1 MSSLPAAP
9 ATTRL
14 PTLTGMRFFAAILV
28 FVCHAFGSR
37 IFLDDGVND
46 VLSDK
51 VSRLGWVGVSF
62 FFILSGFVLTWTA
75 RPGDT
80 VRRFWRRRMV
90 KIFPNH
96 LATWAVATIF
106 MVVAGTA
113 TFLSI
118 GPSALL
124 IQAWF
129 PVETITYSPNDPAW
143 SLCAELV
150 FYLSFPWLLKAA
162 NKIRAERLWLAAG
175 VTFAVLALVPLLAKV
190 MPDAPEISYY
200 PGVSWYEYWFV
211 YCLPIARVPEFVL
224 GILMARIVMTGRWI
238 PVRLNVAMLTLIPG
252 FALMVVIPDVFGLVA
267 PTAIPLALIVA
278 AGATADIEGLR
289 SPFRGR
295 IAVWLGEISF
305 AFYMVH
311 MLVLQKGP
319 LSAGTQSYGAVEA
332 LGLVALSLVI
342 AVFIA
347 WLLFRFVEA
356 PAMRRWSRPKT
367 KAGKERK
374 EVAATS

>member
-1 MSSLPAAP
+1 MTSLPTSP

-14 PTLTGMRFFAAILV
+14 PSLTGMRFFAAIMV

-37 IFLDDGVND
+37 IFLDDGLND

-51 VSRLGWVGVSF
+51 ISRLGWVGVSF

-75 RPGDT
+75 RPNDT
-80 VRRFWRRRMV
+80 VRRFWRRRLA

-96 LATWAVATIF
+96 LVTWAVAAVI
-106 MVVAGTA
+106 MIVAGTA

-124 IQAWF
+124 VQAWF
-129 PVETITYSPNDPAW
+129 PVESITYSPNDPAW
-143 SLCAELV
+143 SLSSELL

-162 NKIRAERLWLAAG
+162 NKVRAERLWLAAG
-175 VTFAVLALVPLLAKV
+175 VTFVVLALVPLLAKV

-224 GILMARIVMTGRWI
+224 GIFLAKIVMSGRWI
-238 PVRLNVAMLTLIPG
+238 PVSLPVALLTLIPG
-252 FALMVVIPDVFGLVA
+252 FALMVTIPDVFGLVA

-278 AGATADIEGLR
+278 AGAHADVTGLR

-295 IAVWLGEISF
+295 IAVWLGEVSF

-319 LSAGTQSYGAVEA
+319 LSAGTASYGAVEA
-332 LGLVALSLVI
+332 LGLVALSFVI
-342 AVFIA
+342 ALLAA
-347 WLLFRFVEA
+347 WLLFKYVET
-356 PAMRRWSRPKT
+356 PAMRRWSRPKP
-367 KAGKERK
+367 KPEPMRE
-374 EVAATS
+374 EVAATT